1 MSEPVAWMVKSKT
14 GLIRA
19 CWSEPPLDVQ
29 IQAAEFDGDTIM
41 PLYTAA
47 EMARKD
53 AAIAD
58 LRLALERIYTS
69 HYAAP
74 EILRGIARDA
84 IAKYDTSTK
93 GAA

>member
-1 MSEPVAWMVKSKT
+1 MSDIETLNDFVS
-14 GLIRA
+14 LIQ
-19 CWSEPPLDVQ
+19 ENLKLKD
-29 IQAAEFDGDTIM
+29 ENG
-41 PLYTAA
+41 
-47 EMARKD
+47 RKD
-53 AAIAD
+53 AAIAE